1 MSEGANGLEPTIEI
15 TEADY
20 PEIMRIV
27 ASDGEV
33 DTYLASAGVSGDVFG
48 DDADAATAWC
58 VPERAA
64 LGGSLLYVVEVG
76 EVAGTS
82 ISDGTVTLPVSAVT
96 SLLVSVSDVMNEGL
110 RLADC
115 LESSHADV
123 AAGLRQTFELLG
135 LDDDRLRRA
144 LDRRTNHA

>member
-1 MSEGANGLEPTIEI
+1 MSEGATGLEPTIEI

-33 DTYLASAGVSGDVFG
+33 DTYLASAGVAGDVFG
-48 DDADAATAWC
+48 DADGGTELC
-58 VPERAA
+58 VRERAA

-96 SLLVSVSDVMNEGL
+96 SLLGSVSDVMNEGL

-115 LESSHADV
+115 LESSHTDV

-144 LDRRTNHA
+144 VEQRNHA